1 MKTFVTFERQ
11 SFLREETENISCKR
25 KQLINWTSKLK
36 LMLFERH
43 HLESEKWSHKVKK
56 IIKELVPGT

>member
-43 HLESEKWSHKVKK
+43 HLESEK
-56 IIKELVPGT
+56 